1 MVRKRFISLKILL
14 MLFVVGLI
22 VLTIKYLPNI
32 IKVTSSLDKF
42 RDYVNSMEELG
53 SVFFI
58 IFQILQTAI
67 LPIPGEVIQVAGG
80 YIYGVPL
87 GLLYTVVGTILGSMI
102 AFYFTRII
110 GSSFVEKLVKKK
122 KAKWVTDMMDSKKF
136 TITLSILFLI
146 PGLPKDFF
154 IYMAGLSPIKP
165 IKFFTIL
172 LLTRLPWL
180 LISVIVG
187 ANMRR
192 GNYNSVIILALI
204 ASVLFLLGMINK
216 NKIINKFSQYKAI

>member
-1 MVRKRFISLKILL
+1 
-14 MLFVVGLI
+14 
-22 VLTIKYLPNI
+22 
-32 IKVTSSLDKF
+32 
-42 RDYVNSMEELG
+42 
-53 SVFFI
+53 
-58 IFQILQTAI
+58 
-67 LPIPGEVIQVAGG
+67 
-80 YIYGVPL
+80 
-87 GLLYTVVGTILGSMI
+87 VVGTILGSMI